1 MTVNKTL
8 VDNLFTPCD
17 TPELFGGVQAMF
29 ANKLVDRLVS
39 VLGGMHCGI
48 RLIFIVIKAPYNV
61 HLPIWCLCR
70 ICDIICVIVYF
81 FTHLPV

>member
-39 VLGGMHCGI
+39 VLGDMHCGI

-61 HLPIWCLCR
+61 HLPIWCLC
-70 ICDIICVIVYF
+70 
-81 FTHLPV
+81 